1 MNKIKKLLK
10 ENWIFI
16 LGFVLAILYIYSR
29 QIFNGES
36 LSFTNMLYNF
46 SPWNSYGVE
55 TSGPLLSD
63 VADNLLPTIY
73 KVFYTGDWFSLW
85 NSNVSIGVSEDMSV
99 ILYPLNYIYLLPIG
113 IAIIAKSI
121 LEFTIGFTGMY
132 FLMRELKVNKVS
144 ATISGIIYT
153 FSSALVMWHGWAHSD
168 VAIFG
173 PFLFLCIIKFIN
185 EIKIKYVFLFSI
197 ILYIMLTAG
206 MPTYAAY
213 FMYLLGLYVL
223 IITIKKY
230 WKEKRKIFII
240 FLSFSVGVIISVL
253 ITLPYTGNILFTVG
267 SNGYSESRVNQGT
280 LTLPLE
286 YIRMIIYPYIRTG
299 LQGHINE
306 TTIYCGIISIVLMLF
321 TFVKYKDKKGINFWC
336 IAWIVLALIIFTHM
350 FDGIFTKLPAINTS
364 RKYRIIVL
372 FNFVTAIISGL
383 NLNHIIENRDYYKK
397 RFRYILGVAIACF
410 GIVWIITKSLFN
422 YDVINTEVQDTI
434 IKVCILFTLILILL
448 WIVIRKNSKI
458 AMGLLIT
465 VVLFDMGSFA
475 KEYFPYIEKGS
486 KIIPEATDTIKYL
499 QDNLDDN
506 ERFTALG
513 DWTLFANTNI
523 FYGIDDIRS
532 HSFINTNED
541 VFNYFSLIDDEIFAS
556 KTRVNILDIDNY
568 NLVKYLGV
576 KYIASEGTVNKV
588 YTYSNSNGNTQTV
601 GKITDNVV
609 VKQEFIA
616 TEDELTSIDFL
627 MANYGKVI
635 NSNDIIKV
643 SIIDSENNTIRSKEI
658 KLSEINDNEFY
669 HVEFFPI
676 NNSKGEK
683 FTIKLTSTANQENAI
698 TLWNAVDNIYT
709 GNLYINNE
717 LAEGDLIIKVGYNI
731 PEVELVFK
739 GNDGLCVGQLDEY
752 SPFIQLIENVE
763 VRKNADEVLDS
774 MSKEYLN
781 NTLFLNE
788 EEVEDS
794 KVNVYKD
801 SFLSEDEYFEVIEN
815 DDDYKKIK
823 VNIEQPR
830 YLLLNEYYSQGWKV
844 YIDGKEETLLKS
856 NYLMKSVYLEDSG
869 EHIVEFKYEP
879 QTIYNFIYIALGA
892 LGVFIIIFIFRN
904 KIQKYIDK

>member
-1 MNKIKKLLK
+1 
-10 ENWIFI
+10 
-16 LGFVLAILYIYSR
+16 
-29 QIFNGES
+29 
-36 LSFTNMLYNF
+36 
-46 SPWNSYGVE
+46 
-55 TSGPLLSD
+55 
-63 VADNLLPTIY
+63 
-73 KVFYTGDWFSLW
+73 
-85 NSNVSIGVSEDMSV
+85 
-99 ILYPLNYIYLLPIG
+99 
-113 IAIIAKSI
+113 
-121 LEFTIGFTGMY
+121 
-132 FLMRELKVNKVS
+132 
-144 ATISGIIYT
+144 
-153 FSSALVMWHGWAHSD
+153 
-168 VAIFG
+168 
-173 PFLFLCIIKFIN
+173 
-185 EIKIKYVFLFSI
+185 
-197 ILYIMLTAG
+197 
-206 MPTYAAY
+206 
-213 FMYLLGLYVL
+213 
-223 IITIKKY
+223 
-230 WKEKRKIFII
+230 
-240 FLSFSVGVIISVL
+240 
-253 ITLPYTGNILFTVG
+253 
-267 SNGYSESRVNQGT
+267 
-280 LTLPLE
+280 
-286 YIRMIIYPYIRTG
+286 
-299 LQGHINE
+299 
-306 TTIYCGIISIVLMLF
+306 
-321 TFVKYKDKKGINFWC
+321 
-336 IAWIVLALIIFTHM
+336 M

-588 YTYSNSNGNTQTV
+588 YIYSNSNGNTQTV
-601 GKITDNVV
+601 GEITDNVV

-627 MANYGKVI
+627 VANYGKMI

-830 YLLLNEYYSQGWKV
+830 YLLLNEYYSQDWKV